1 MSLVEMPRSEKTRTS
16 DSRTKAADA
25 SSAGF
30 VSRTTLNFWL
40 DALLLA
46 VFTALAAV
54 GMVLRFVFPRPTQA
68 DGHTL
73 WGYDY
78 DQWSAAW
85 FNLFA
90 GFALLIL
97 VHVMLHWTWICGVAG
112 RIGSRALGRTVRV
125 DEAVQT
131 VYGVGLLI
139 LLLSI
144 VGAFTAA
151 AVLSLQIPS

>member
-1 MSLVEMPRSEKTRTS
+1 MLALDDAESQSASHTS
-16 DSRTKAADA
+16 TKPKKSAISRTI
-25 SSAGF
+25 
-30 VSRTTLNFWL
+30 VNFLL

-46 VFTALAAV
+46 IFVALAAAALI
-54 GMVLRFVFPRPTQA
+54 LRFIFPPATQA
-68 DGHTL
+68 DGWTL
-73 WGYDY
+73 WSRDY